1 MLNFTWWVNRK
12 DHDGNNIFQGG
23 FLGLDNIGVFDRSAP
38 LPGGGHLEQSDG
50 TSWMAMYCLNL
61 LRISLELA
69 THNHVYADMATKF
82 FEHFVYIAK
91 AMNSFGSRGNG
102 LWDEDD
108 QFYYDILK
116 KPDGSE
122 QTLRVRSMVGIIP
135 LFAVEVIEHDLF
147 KQIPEF
153 VERMDWFLK
162 NKSSFASVISE
173 WSNMLSNSKHLLSLI
188 RADKLVAILNRLL
201 DETEFLSD
209 YGLRALSKYHE
220 NHPYEIQ
227 VDGNRFGVKYLP
239 AESDSSMF
247 GGNSNW
253 RGPIW
258 FPLNYLL
265 IESLQRYHFYYGDAL
280 KVEYPTG
287 SGKYLTLDQVAEEL
301 SNRLLRIFRQD
312 ENGRRAVFG
321 NNELLQKDPYF
332 KEYMLFFEYFD
343 GDNGRG
349 VGASHQTGWTGLVSK
364 LLHPR
369 K

>member
-1 MLNFTWWVNRK
+1 
-12 DHDGNNIFQGG
+12 
-23 FLGLDNIGVFDRSAP
+23 
-38 LPGGGHLEQSDG
+38 
-50 TSWMAMYCLNL
+50 
-61 LRISLELA
+61 
-69 THNHVYADMATKF
+69 
-82 FEHFVYIAK
+82 
-91 AMNSFGSRGNG
+91 
-102 LWDEDD
+102 
-108 QFYYDILK
+108 
-116 KPDGSE
+116 
-122 QTLRVRSMVGIIP
+122 
-135 LFAVEVIEHDLF
+135 FAVEVIEHELF
-147 KQIPEF
+147 QQIPEF
-153 VERMDWFLK
+153 VERMDWFLR
-162 NKSSFASVISE
+162 NKSAYASVISE

-188 RADKLVAILNRLL
+188 RADKLVAILTRLL

-220 NHPYEIQ
+220 DHPYEIR

-258 FPLNYLL
+258 FPLNYLI

-287 SGKYLTLDQVAEEL
+287 SGKFLNLDQVADEI
-301 SNRLLRIFRQD
+301 SSRLLKIFRRDDQ
-312 ENGRRAVFG
+312 GRRAVFG
-321 NNELLQKDPYF
+321 HYDLLQKDPYF
-332 KEYMLFFEYFD
+332 KDYMLFYEYFH

-369 K
+369 HPGS